1 MKKRILGIVSL
12 LVAQAGQ
19 AATAPNSWLPQ
30 RGLGELLATRFD
42 LATIRSSLGRKR
54 SAATNTFASLGL
66 RPASVSDTGVVF
78 DDGNWHRSMTVLRR
92 GDFNRD
98 GIEDLEV
105 CFVDRAAPAYATYNA
120 QKALLVTRYASD
132 GNLVALAY
140 AMEGCESF
148 AR

>member
-1 MKKRILGIVSL
+1 M
-12 LVAQAGQ
+12 
-19 AATAPNSWLPQ
+19 AATPPRSWLPQ

-42 LATIRSSLGRKR
+42 LSTIRSSLGPKR
-54 SAATNTFASLGL
+54 SAAANTFAALGL
-66 RPASVSDTGVVF
+66 RASSVSDTGVIF
-78 DDGNWHRSMTVLRR
+78 DDAQWHLSMTVLRR
-92 GDFNRD
+92 GDFNTD

-120 QKALLVTRYASD
+120 QKALLVTRYAPD

-140 AMEGCESF
+140 TMDGCESF